1 MLLVIAISLWVGGC
15 NLFSSLTEGSSSIAS
30 EAKEDSV
37 GNAVVVVA
45 ATGSAVVE
53 DVTIAVVVEGFVDVA
68 DAAEA
73 V

>member
-45 ATGSAVVE
+45 TGSAVVE
-53 DVTIAVVVEGFVDVA
+53 DVAIAVVVEGFVDVTV
-68 DAAEA
+68 AAEA

>member
-37 GNAVVVVA
+37 GNAVVV
-45 ATGSAVVE
+45 ATGSAAVE
-53 DVTIAVVVEGFVDVA
+53 GVAIAVEGFV
-68 DAAEA
+68 AAA
-73 V
+73 ATVC

>member
-45 ATGSAVVE
+45 TGSAVVE

-68 DAAEA
+68 VATEA

>member
-45 ATGSAVVE
+45 TGSAVVE
-53 DVTIAVVVEGFVDVA
+53 DVAIAVVVEGFVDVA
-68 DAAEA
+68 VAAEA

>member
-45 ATGSAVVE
+45 TGSAVVE
-53 DVTIAVVVEGFVDVA
+53 DVAIVVEGFVDVA